1 TRRNTSKR
9 RQPHLNSNKRHN
21 SCRTTLSSRAQLPY
35 LQIRPKVALTPSRRV
50 PMIEPENSPAMSFW
64 DHLNELRSRLVRS
77 ILAVAVGVGLA
88 WTFREPLLG
97 WLTRPYA
104 SAWVAV
110 GLGDKP
116 FLHFPGPADL
126 FFAYLKLSVIG
137 GFVFALPIVFY
148 QLWAFVAPGLY
159 SRERR
164 LAIPFVLSS
173 SSLFAG
179 GVYFGWRVAL
189 PLAYRY
195 LLSLSGKVSGSNL
208 SVLPTIMIEQYLDSI
223 AQMLIAFGLAFEL
236 PVLALFLSLAGII
249 NHRHLIRFAR
259 YFIVVAFVVAA
270 IVTPPDIVSQ
280 LVLAIPL
287 CLLYA
292 LSILVAWIFGRSN
305 ASPSALSIAKAE
317 PPK

>member
-1 TRRNTSKR
+1 MSEADGT
-9 RQPHLNSNKRHN
+9 
-21 SCRTTLSSRAQLPY
+21 
-35 LQIRPKVALTPSRRV
+35 
-50 PMIEPENSPAMSFW
+50 PAMSFW

-88 WTFREPLLG
+88 WTYREPLLG

-104 SAWVAV
+104 NAWVAV
-110 GLGDKP
+110 GLGNKP

-137 GFVFALPIVFY
+137 GFVFALPVIFY
-148 QLWAFVAPGLY
+148 QVWAFVAPGLY

-164 LAIPFVLSS
+164 LALPFVFSS
-173 SSLFAG
+173 STLFAG

-189 PLAYRY
+189 PIAYRY
-195 LLSLSGKVSGSNL
+195 LLSLSGSVAGSNL
-208 SVLPTIMIEQYLDSI
+208 SVMPTIMIEQYLDSI

-236 PVLALFLSLAGII
+236 PVLSLFLSLAGII

-259 YFIVVAFVVAA
+259 YFIVVAFVIAA

-287 CLLYA
+287 CLLY
-292 LSILVAWIFGRSN
+292 G
-305 ASPSALSIAKAE
+305 LSIAVAWLFGRRNTALATTSDEEKSS
-317 PPK
+317 